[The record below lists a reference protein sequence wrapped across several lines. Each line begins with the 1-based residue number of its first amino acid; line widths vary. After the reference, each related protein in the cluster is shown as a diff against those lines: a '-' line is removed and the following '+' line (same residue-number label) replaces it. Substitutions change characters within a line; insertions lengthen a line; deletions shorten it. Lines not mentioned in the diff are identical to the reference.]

1 MLILLDIINSC
12 YCVLLISKLTPSFPF
27 YYLVLSS
34 SFLIKMTFQSNLIF
48 SKIFLA
54 IATLCNKIRLE
65 DIEDVSPR
73 QTFFQKT
80 WHYFCLQT
88 SLNFLGQS
96 FLYSQVILP

>member
-27 YYLVLSS
+27 YYLVFKDFQTK
-34 SFLIKMTFQSNLIF
+34 SFLTKMTFQLNLIF

-54 IATLCNKIRLE
+54 IATLCNKIHLE
-65 DIEDVSPR
+65 DTEDVSPR

-80 WHYFCLQT
+80 
-88 SLNFLGQS
+88 
-96 FLYSQVILP
+96 